1 MGLKNFLKS
10 LFSKKKRTTKRSK
23 NRNTKKRT
31 TKRSKNRNT
40 KNRNTRKMR
49 GG

>member
-10 LFSKKKRTTKRSK
+10 IFSKKRKTKRSK

-31 TKRSKNRNT
+31 TKHSKNQNT